1 MSCSIDSLSS
11 LIPGITIAFPQCHAL
26 FSSLIPGHSWHHDRL
41 PSMSCSIGSLSSLI
55 PGITIAFPQCHALL
69 AVSLSDSSHLIPGH
83 HDRLPSMSCSIGS
96 LSSLIPGITIAFPQC
111 HALLAVS
118 PLIPGITIAN
128 VMLYWQSLLSD
139 SFRDSM
145 SLPDSWHHDRLPSM
159 SCSIGSLS
167 SLIPGIT
174 IAFPQCHAL
183 LAVSP
188 L

>member
-1 MSCSIDSLSS
+1 
-11 LIPGITIAFPQCHAL
+11 
-26 FSSLIPGHSWHHDRL
+26 
-41 PSMSCSIGSLSSLI
+41 
-55 PGITIAFPQCHALL
+55 
-69 AVSLSDSSHLIPGH
+69 
-83 HDRLPSMSCSIGS
+83 MSCSIGS

-118 PLIPGITIAN
+118 PLIPGITIAFLQSLN

-139 SFRDSM
+139 SWASRSP
-145 SLPDSWHHDRLPSM
+145 SLNVMLYWQSLLSDSWHHDRLPSM
-159 SCSIGSLS
+159 SCSIGCLS

-188 L
+188 P